1 MVSFNNIS
9 EFIYK
14 KGNGHSTF
22 EIRSDILQARLAW
35 KQVTQYMLIIY
46 HLVVLKDP
54 LCFELC

>member
-9 EFIYK
+9 ELVYK
-14 KGNGHSTF
+14 EGTVTAHLNLIWYFTNKAGMKT
-22 EIRSDILQARLAW
+22 QA
-35 KQVTQYMLIIY
+35 TQNVLVIS